1 MPFVLKH
8 RASSELFACGL
19 VNRYE
24 LPYYG
29 VKDWD
34 DEAAALGERESFLA
48 AREVGDPADW
58 DVVELEEMKL
68 KMANVKLRNDP
79 ANRLFLDDGGAFRVV
94 RRE

>member
-1 MPFVLKH
+1 M
-8 RASSELFACGL
+8 FACGL

-34 DEAAALGERESFLA
+34 DEAAAREERESFLA
-48 AREVGDPADW
+48 ARGVGDPVAW

-79 ANRLFLDDGGAFRVV
+79 AIRLFLDEGGAFRVV
-94 RRE
+94 KRE

>member
-1 MPFVLKH
+1 MPYVLKH
-8 RASSELFACGL
+8 EASSELFACGL

-34 DEAAALGERESFLA
+34 DETAALGEREAFLS
-48 AREVGDPADW
+48 AREVADPEHWA
-58 DVVELEEMKL
+58 VFELEERKL

-79 ANRLFLDDGGAFRVV
+79 VNRVFLDDDGALRI
-94 RRE
+94 EKKQ

>member
-8 RASSELFACGL
+8 AASSELFACML

-29 VKDWD
+29 VKDWE
-34 DEAAALGERESFLA
+34 DEAAARSDKEPFLA
-48 AREVGDPADW
+48 AREADDPAAW

-68 KMANVKLRNDP
+68 KMANVKLKNDP
-79 ANRLFLDDGGAFRVV
+79 ANRLYMDDSGAFRLA